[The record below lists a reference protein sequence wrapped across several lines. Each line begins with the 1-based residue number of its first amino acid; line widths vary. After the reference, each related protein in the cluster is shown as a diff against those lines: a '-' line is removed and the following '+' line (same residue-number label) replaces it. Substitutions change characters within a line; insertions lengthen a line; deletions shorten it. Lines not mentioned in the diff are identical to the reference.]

1 MRRYIISILV
11 LVPFLVFG
19 QTTKPTIKINKS
31 RTPTTTR
38 SIEKTTTNPSRS
50 TSNPSRIITSKPSG
64 TAAADTANKIPAV
77 ALPSTFTDGSPY
89 IDPTP
94 FMNSITAKDMREHL
108 TILASDEFEGRETG
122 TKGNRMAA
130 NYISQQFSDLS
141 LPRVV
146 DNKSYFQKVSFY
158 KESWDELRVIANNE
172 SMRNLNDF
180 FAFPST
186 NSNMPQ
192 IKSDEV
198 IFMGYGIDD
207 PNYSDYKG
215 KDVSGKVIVVY
226 NGEPMNADSIYYV
239 SKSSKT
245 SKWSDNFREKLI
257 TAQEKG
263 VKAILIIDGDIRKN
277 IAQNRNTLL
286 SSRLQLGEGE
296 QPKGKYANN
305 IFISSGMAQKLIGR
319 KFNKVVKARKK
330 IEAKGKS
337 KMVKLPVDLEITMSK
352 AESSLKG
359 DNVLGYIEG
368 VDPQLKDE
376 LLVITAHYDHL
387 GKRGDDVY
395 NGADDN
401 GSGTTT
407 VLEIAEAFT
416 KAMKAGVA
424 PRRSVLVMLVTGE
437 EKGLL
442 GSEYYSEFPVF
453 DLKNTIA
460 NINVDMVGRVDKKY
474 ADNPNYI
481 YVIGADRLSSEL
493 HEINETANK
502 NTMQLALD
510 YTYNDEK
517 DPNRYYYRSDHYNF
531 AKKGIPAIFYFNG
544 THDDYHMITDTVEK
558 INFEKMEKVGRL
570 VFATAWELANRDKR
584 IEVDK
589 GLKN

>member
-1 MRRYIISILV
+1 MKLYIISILV

-19 QTTKPTIKINKS
+19 QTTKPTIKVNKS
-31 RTPTTTR
+31 GTPTTTR
-38 SIEKTTTNPSRS
+38 SMGKTTTKPSRS
-50 TSNPSRIITSKPSG
+50 TTNRSTKIITSKPSG
-64 TAAADTANKIPAV
+64 SAATGTANRAPA
-77 ALPSTFTDGSPY
+77 ANQPSTFTDGSPY

-122 TKGNRMAA
+122 TPGNRMAA
-130 NYISQQFSDLS
+130 NYIAQQFGDLN

-146 DNKSYFQKVSFY
+146 DNKSYFQKVSFH
-158 KESWDELRVIANNE
+158 KASWDKLSVMANNE
-172 SMRNLNDF
+172 TMRNMNDF

-186 NSNMPQ
+186 NTNMPE
-192 IKSDEV
+192 IKADEV
-198 IFMGYGIDD
+198 VFMGYGIDD
-207 PNYSDYKG
+207 ANYSDYKG
-215 KDVSGKVIVVY
+215 KDVNGKIILVY
-226 NGEPMNADSIYYV
+226 NGEPKSSTGTYYV
-239 SKSSKT
+239 SKSTET
-245 SKWSDNFREKLI
+245 SKWSNFKEKLI
-257 TAQEKG
+257 TAQNNG
-263 VKAILIIDGDIRKN
+263 VKAVLIIDGEIRKT
-277 IAQNRNTLL
+277 IGQNRNTLL

-296 QPKGKYANN
+296 QPDGKYANN
-305 IFISSGMAQKLIGR
+305 IFISPGMAQKLIGK

-337 KMVKLPVDLEITMSK
+337 KMVKLPVALEIIMKK

-368 VDPQLKDE
+368 VDPKLKDE

-387 GKRGDDVY
+387 GKKGDDIW

-407 VLEIAEAFT
+407 VLEIAEAFA
-416 KAMKAGVA
+416 KAKKAGVG

-474 ADNPNYI
+474 TDNPNYI
-481 YVIGADRLSSEL
+481 YVIGADRLSTEL
-493 HEINETANK
+493 HEINEAANK
-502 NTMQLALD
+502 DNTQLTLD

-570 VFATAWELANRDKR
+570 VFSTAWELANRDKR
-584 IEVDK
+584 IEVDVTE
-589 GLKN
+589 